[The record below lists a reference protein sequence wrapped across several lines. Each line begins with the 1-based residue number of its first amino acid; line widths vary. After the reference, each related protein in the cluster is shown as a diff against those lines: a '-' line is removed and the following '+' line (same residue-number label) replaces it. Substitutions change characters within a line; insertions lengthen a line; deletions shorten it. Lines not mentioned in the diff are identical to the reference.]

1 VVSTADPIWRFH
13 SLPVTRRRS
22 CAIREEEAL
31 NVEVSRCGVNDQG
44 WKEGKSTVCAECELL
59 VSLWILDLGL
69 CPSRQKQVRMQGH
82 CKPLG
87 VEPGYLQTR
96 RAKTARK
103 AFVCQDHPSG
113 RTPFLSR
120 LGRTCQPIGRETF
133 SPRPSGQYPWP
144 PVSKREA
151 LSGCHERGG
160 RRVG

>member
-120 LGRTCQPIGRETF
+120 WEGRANPLVE
-133 SPRPSGQYPWP
+133 RPSVPDRQANILGLPYPNGKL
-144 PVSKREA
+144 SAGAMSGEA
-151 LSGCHERGG
+151 
-160 RRVG
+160 VG